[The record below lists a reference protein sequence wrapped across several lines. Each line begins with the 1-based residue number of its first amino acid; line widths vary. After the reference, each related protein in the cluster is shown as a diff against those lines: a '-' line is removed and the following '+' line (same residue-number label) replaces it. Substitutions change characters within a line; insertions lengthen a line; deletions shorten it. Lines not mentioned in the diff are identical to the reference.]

1 MIVKELVELLAK
13 CDQDGEVVCA
23 NVQKGKGEYKK
34 EEGKDILSVSSST
47 DDKTKVKETQIWFD
61 G

>member
-1 MIVKELVELLAK
+1 MIVKKLVELLAK

-23 NVQKGKGEYKK
+23 NVQKGKGEYKE

-47 DDKTKVKETQIWFD
+47 DKKVQIWFD